1 MVEGT
6 KITFGKHKGLTWEHL
21 VNANPSYVIWA
32 ARNVKQNNCPIQ
44 VLRAAIKVYNKRTQV
59 NPYWGTCPTWNYDHP
74 DYIGY

>member
-32 ARNVKQNNCPIQ
+32 A
-44 VLRAAIKVYNKRTQV
+44 IKVYNKRTQV